1 MTDNRNLSLRKLTGS
16 WLKRAAMAGLRFAFL
31 LLSGLWS
38 ATWYLLVF
46 AGLLLWLSLDLL
58 PSRKSK
64 PSTSPAPQPPKH
76 PYYNRPHFIQEGS
89 TVSIEMPDGQI
100 IALEP
105 LSASLMVKEGVEC
118 LAAAYVFEKTRIK
131 LDADV

>member
-1 MTDNRNLSLRKLTGS
+1 MTSKS
-16 WLKRAAMAGLRFAFL
+16 WTASRIATLKKRAGTYTTRYVFSPMISIVSAVWLVL
-31 LLSGLWS
+31 VICVVVLWC
-38 ATWYLLVF
+38 A
-46 AGLLLWLSLDLL
+46 LDFI
-58 PSRKSK
+58 PKRRSK
-64 PSTSPAPQPPKH
+64 PLTSPAPQPPKH

-118 LAAAYVFEKTRIK
+118 LAAAYVYEKTRIK
-131 LDADV
+131 TDAD

>member
-1 MTDNRNLSLRKLTGS
+1 MSYFS
-16 WLKRAAMAGLRFAFL
+16 RAATTIWLWICWLGVMLFL
-31 LLSGLWS
+31 VCAS
-38 ATWYLLVF
+38 LLVSPALAVWF
-46 AGLLLWLSLDLL
+46 SLDFI
-58 PSRKSK
+58 PKRRSK
-64 PSTSPAPQPPKH
+64 PLTFQAPQPPKH
-76 PYYNRPHFIQEGS
+76 PYYNRPHFIQDGS

-131 LDADV
+131 LDADG